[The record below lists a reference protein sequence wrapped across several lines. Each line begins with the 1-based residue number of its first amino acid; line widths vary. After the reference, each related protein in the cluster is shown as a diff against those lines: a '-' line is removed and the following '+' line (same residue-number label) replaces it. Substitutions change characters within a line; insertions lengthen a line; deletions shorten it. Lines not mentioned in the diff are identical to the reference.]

1 VLAGAYNGCVGVVV
15 YIIPL
20 FVLWTP
26 LDLPAF
32 RTRGPHLLPKTR
44 FFIFESFESLISHSS
59 VASIRLHQHLLELF
73 QSAKGRVESSVGC
86 SLDTRL
92 SAVPLLSMAR
102 QRFRHHVL
110 VLYQAAV
117 CFP

>member
-1 VLAGAYNGCVGVVV
+1 MLCVLAGAYNGCVGVVV

-44 FFIFESFESLISHSS
+44 FFIFESFDLTLFSCLNTF
-59 VASIRLHQHLLELF
+59 ASAPARALSIGQG
-73 QSAKGRVESSVGC
+73 SCRVVRW
-86 SLDTRL
+86 LQ
-92 SAVPLLSMAR
+92 P
-102 QRFRHHVL
+102 
-110 VLYQAAV
+110 
-117 CFP
+117 